1 MELTSV
7 VDTVHR
13 KCLLGVQLPHGFPFY
28 AWNAALT
35 GYEPTYA
42 FSAFPLYDVIPLPIL
57 ILCLSWRATRPSYFQ
72 LLLV

>member
-13 KCLLGVQLPHGFPFY
+13 KCLLGVRLPHGFPFY

-42 FSAFPLYDVIPLPIL
+42 FSAFPLFMMSS
-57 ILCLSWRATRPSYFQ
+57 LCPFSFSAFHGG
-72 LLLV
+72 LL